1 MASGDAS
8 DLATVPA
15 VRRLLPEPGT
25 ADPVTEYLAVDRPAP
40 ADRPWVVVGMITTL
54 DGASATDG
62 TSGGLGGPADSELLR
77 AVRGI
82 ADAVVVGAGTVRA
95 EDYGPLR
102 HSDEVRSARSAAG
115 RSTDP
120 PRLVIVSGSLGVTP
134 DLRVF
139 DGAPVPPLVC
149 TSERADQAAIDALA
163 PVAEVLVAGEESV
176 DVHAVLRRLR
186 DDGVDVVVCEGGPT
200 LNAAMV
206 DAGVV
211 DEWCVTVAPLIA
223 GGDSQRIVSGAAPGD
238 GEYGL
243 ESLLTADGLLFGRW
257 VRR

>member
-1 MASGDAS
+1 MASGRAAH
-8 DLATVPA
+8 LATVAA

-25 ADPVTEYLAVDRPAP
+25 AEPLADYLAVDRPTP
-40 ADRPWVVVGMITTL
+40 AGRPWVVVGMITTL

-102 HSDEVRSARSAAG
+102 HSDEVREARSLAG

-149 TSERADQAAIDALA
+149 TSERADDEDIAALA
-163 PVAEVLVAGEESV
+163 PVAEVFVAGDETV
-176 DVHAVLRRLR
+176 DIDAVLERLHG
-186 DDGVDVVVCEGGPT
+186 DGVEVVVCEGGPT

-206 DAGVV
+206 DSGVV

-238 GEYGL
+238 DEYAL
-243 ESLLTADGLLFGRW
+243 ESLVTADGLLFGRW

>member
-1 MASGDAS
+1 MASGSAS
-8 DLATVPA
+8 DLATVAA

-25 ADPVTEYLAVDRPAP
+25 ADPLTDYLAVDRPAP
-40 ADRPWVVVGMITTL
+40 DGRPWVVVGMITTL

-62 TSGGLGGPADSELLR
+62 TSGGKGGPADSELLR

-95 EDYGPLR
+95 EDYGPLK
-102 HSDEVRSARSAAG
+102 HGDQVREARAAAG

-149 TSERADQAAIDALA
+149 TSERAAADDIEALD
-163 PVAEVLVAGEESV
+163 PVAEVLVAGDETV
-176 DVHAVLRRLR
+176 DVHAMLARLHA
-186 DDGVDVVVCEGGPT
+186 DGVEVVVCEGGPT
-200 LNAAMV
+200 MNAAMV

-238 GEYGL
+238 GEYEL
-243 ESLLTADGLLFGRW
+243 ESLLTADSLLFGRW